1 MKKRILSL
9 LLCLCLLI
17 GLLPTIAFAAKSSVT
32 SGKIANGTATVYVG
46 GEAMTASDAGES
58 WYTGSEVVTVEPSSY
73 SAHLYL
79 DDENNDALTLE
90 LKNLIV
96 SGKENDAN
104 SKGAG
109 IYTTEE
115 LTIRYSGENT
125 VTASTAFDYNA
136 NPNVNFRSYDISY
149 GIFANG
155 LVLTGDADASLKVTS
170 ADVKGSSYGIY
181 SDGTLTAQG
190 GSITSTAGDTID
202 IRADWNFSSVGIYAE
217 GNMLLTGSANIF
229 AVSGNAYAGSYQD
242 SQSAGIMSCGDI
254 VIEGCSVQAVSEQT
268 FDYDANEPSNSN
280 YMRYSRGLYAQFG
293 NITITNS
300 DVTAVGGDAYGDGNS
315 VDSSVGI
322 LSFAGNITINSGTV
336 NARGGN
342 KGSDPSY
349 GICAR
354 QSSSSS
360 TTDGILTINGGSIY
374 AKGGDLRNNA
384 DFSAGLYA
392 FNGIT
397 ISGGIVTAEGGKG
410 LVSAGIDCD
419 WNLTVKNDAKVYA
432 SADEAKVY
440 SYGIKVWNNYH
451 QSGNAEVHATAVNTT
466 GTYTGA
472 LGTRA
477 PRSYGFYMGDSYYEQ
492 AGNAN
497 TFTITGGIFE
507 AQSLADAYSTTLPS
521 VDTGNQ
527 GGEEHALKFFDVID
541 NAVTFSDSEQPNAQ
555 WYWWTLDSNHAAE
568 NKHISPTKAYVY
580 DDDEDNYLSKYLYI
594 APIVPEPE
602 TGGLSLTKEVSGE
615 GADIE
620 KEFSFTVTL
629 SDNTISG
636 VYGDMVFKN
645 GVATVKAKHGQTVNA
660 IDLPVGVTYEII
672 EIEANQGEYTTSSV
686 GQTGTIVKDEIAKA
700 IFVNH
705 KEKVETYTE
714 VSVKKVWKLDDGG
727 TATDS
732 VEIALLRNGVE
743 YSVVT
748 LDESN
753 AWSHTWNNLDDQY
766 SWTVKEID
774 VPDGFE
780 ASVDTISDKQFTIT
794 NDDLPKESSDIPE
807 DSNTTNIPSTR
818 DTSNSG
824 LWLMLLLLSG
834 SGFVGVVVY
843 GNYKKKRIKP

>member
-46 GEAMTASDAGES
+46 GEAMTASDAGGS

-90 LKNLIV
+90 LKNLTV
-96 SGKENDAN
+96 SGKENDAD

-155 LVLTGDADASLKVTS
+155 LVLTGDVDASLKVTS

-181 SDGTLTAQG
+181 SDGTLIAQG

-217 GNMLLTGSANIF
+217 GDMLLTGSANIF

-242 SQSAGIMSCGDI
+242 SRSAGIMSCGDI

-477 PRSYGFYMGDSYYEQ
+477 PRSYGFYMGDS
-492 AGNAN
+492 
-497 TFTITGGIFE
+497 
-507 AQSLADAYSTTLPS
+507 
-521 VDTGNQ
+521 
-527 GGEEHALKFFDVID
+527 
-541 NAVTFSDSEQPNAQ
+541 
-555 WYWWTLDSNHAAE
+555 
-568 NKHISPTKAYVY
+568 
-580 DDDEDNYLSKYLYI
+580 
-594 APIVPEPE
+594 
-602 TGGLSLTKEVSGE
+602 
-615 GADIE
+615 
-620 KEFSFTVTL
+620 
-629 SDNTISG
+629 
-636 VYGDMVFKN
+636 
-645 GVATVKAKHGQTVNA
+645 
-660 IDLPVGVTYEII
+660 
-672 EIEANQGEYTTSSV
+672 
-686 GQTGTIVKDEIAKA
+686 
-700 IFVNH
+700 
-705 KEKVETYTE
+705 
-714 VSVKKVWKLDDGG
+714 
-727 TATDS
+727 
-732 VEIALLRNGVE
+732 
-743 YSVVT
+743 
-748 LDESN
+748 
-753 AWSHTWNNLDDQY
+753 
-766 SWTVKEID
+766 
-774 VPDGFE
+774 
-780 ASVDTISDKQFTIT
+780 
-794 NDDLPKESSDIPE
+794 
-807 DSNTTNIPSTR
+807 
-818 DTSNSG
+818 
-824 LWLMLLLLSG
+824 
-834 SGFVGVVVY
+834 
-843 GNYKKKRIKP
+843 